1 MGLVCFVN
9 LAMWA
14 TLLWLAGAFVNHRL
28 GRYCHAASIVKSLAC
43 ARTPP
48 PSNLLFAPIHKISVV
63 SPSACHY
70 LVTNPARKS
79 PNEAVS
85 APSVLYIA
93 DRNSHY
99 GTLAFR
105 LNKKLS
111 NANVGQIYPALQCLH
126 NCPLYEGGPPNTGAS
141 LTMLHRRAG
150 FSENRYL
157 RNDHLYVHFV
167 GGLIMLRHLERGRVA
182 QESRTSN
189 CSTART

>member
-1 MGLVCFVN
+1 MGNSLC
-9 LAMWA
+9 
-14 TLLWLAGAFVNHRL
+14 LAGAFVNHRR
-28 GRYCHAASIVKSLAC
+28 GRYCQAASVVKSPAC
-43 ARTPP
+43 ARIPP
-48 PSNLLFAPIHKISVV
+48 PSILFAPMRKLSVV
-63 SPSACHY
+63 SPSACQY
-70 LVTNPARKS
+70 LVTNAARKGL
-79 PNEAVS
+79 NEAAC

-105 LNKKLS
+105 LNKKIS
-111 NANVGQIYPALQCLH
+111 DANVGQIYPALQCLRS
-126 NCPLYEGGPPNTGAS
+126 CPLYEGGPPNTGAS

-167 GGLIMLRHLERGRVA
+167 SGLIMLRRLDRGRVVR
-182 QESRTSN
+182 ESQTSN